1 METLTSK
8 QMVALAKQDIQEVDV
23 NTANEM
29 IKDSKTLIVDVRE
42 PGEFA
47 EGHIAGAVN
56 VPRGVL
62 EFKLD
67 PENSKELEHLQKKDL
82 PMLVYCRSGS
92 RSALAVQSIQKLGY
106 SLAVSMIG
114 GMEQWNKDGLPATCK

>member
-23 NTANEM
+23 NKANEM